1 MAYVPPPPGSTE
13 LGKPTPEGVQKQD
26 VHIADLPPEVRRSF
40 LLSMVFFPSLV
51 GAMICAVV
59 FLGWWTVFDSKKP
72 EQYAKELSSPDARR
86 RWMAAREMAENIGD
100 KKIYHSETLTSLIGI
115 LQNPELDK
123 ETELWSPTSM
133 IKQEGE
139 KASRLRW
146 WAAAMV
152 GHFAA
157 MLPDPAD
164 KKRGLEA
171 LIKALDDKEV
181 AVFAARGLSL
191 LKDPAAR
198 DALVDKLQN
207 SPDPAIRAAAA
218 NALGAIGGYLV
229 VMKKSDD
236 ELKPFREPLRKAFET
251 EKEKEVSDNAA
262 IALARLK
269 DPFGQARLNELAK
282 SEDAVIRD
290 HAQRALNL
298 LSGKEAEVST
308 QPGLET
314 KKSSL

>member
-13 LGKPTPEGVQKQD
+13 LGKPTPEGVKKQD
-26 VHIADLPPEVRRSF
+26 AHIADLPPEVRRSF

-51 GAMICAVV
+51 GATICAVV

-72 EQYAKELSSPDARR
+72 EQYAKELNSPDARR
-86 RWMAAREMAENIGD
+86 RWMAARELAENIGD
-100 KKIYHSETLTSLIGI
+100 QKIYHSETLSSLIGI

-146 WAAAMV
+146 WAAAMG

-164 KKRGLEA
+164 KKRGLDA
-171 LIKALDDKEV
+171 LTKALDDKEV

-191 LKDPAAR
+191 LKDPASR
-198 DALVDKLQN
+198 VALVDKLRN
-207 SPDPAIRAAAA
+207 SPDPALRAAAA
-218 NALGAIGGYLV
+218 NALGGIGGYLV
-229 VMKKSDD
+229 AIKKPDE
-236 ELKPFREPLRKAFET
+236 ELKAFRDPLRTAFESDT
-251 EKEKEVSDNAA
+251 EKEVSDNAA
-262 IALARLK
+262 IALARVK
-269 DPFGQARLNELAK
+269 DSYGQARLNELAK
-282 SEDAVIRD
+282 SADAVIRD

-298 LSGKEAEVST
+298 LAGKEADVTT
-308 QPGLET
+308 QPAVEI
-314 KKSSL
+314 KKTPL